1 MSSTFQKDELTWRD
15 ILIRSAIVII
25 TVIVV
30 VWALPHDNISYFY
43 VEEGKPWKYADFTAP
58 FDFPIYKSE
67 KAINEERDSAMRNYE
82 PYYNYNKDTELRMV
96 NKFNTDYADGIPG
109 LPKSFI
115 VIISN
120 RLHSLYQ
127 QGIMEQEEYNKLH
140 KDTTQM
146 IRVVNGKEA
155 ASISIL
161 EVYSAKSAY
170 EQLFTEDQL
179 LMFRP
184 ILQKCN
190 LNAYIMPNLI
200 YDRERSETSRN
211 DLLSGIA
218 LASGL
223 VQKGEKIVDRGE
235 IVTEKTYRIIE
246 SYKRENE
253 LRNDD
258 VAQNQI
264 SLLGQILYVTILM
277 VCFTLYLTLYR
288 KDYFEKPRSIA
299 MLYTLIIFFVLL
311 TALFM
316 RNTFIHIY
324 IIPYAMVPIFIRVF
338 MDSRTAFMTHTIMV
352 LICATMLQHPYEF
365 IVVELIA
372 GLFPDD
378 FAHSGAKFTVH
389 AGFPVLK
396 AVEKVL
402 QREDVDFWY
411 ADGSHEAGGRD
422 NDICS
427 AHGELLNQLGFVL
440 AERSLMNRDADLT
453 AGYFLCDL
461 LELFK
466 AVVEGIRRVS
476 LIGGNDERELWSAAC
491 RAAGRAGVAC
501 VFRRSVSAAPCQ
513 ECCDHQGCEEC

>member
-96 NKFNTDYADGIPG
+96 NKFNT
-109 LPKSFI
+109 
-115 VIISN
+115 

-258 VAQNQI
+258 VAQN
-264 SLLGQILYVTILM
+264 
-277 VCFTLYLTLYR
+277 
-288 KDYFEKPRSIA
+288 
-299 MLYTLIIFFVLL
+299 
-311 TALFM
+311 
-316 RNTFIHIY
+316 
-324 IIPYAMVPIFIRVF
+324 
-338 MDSRTAFMTHTIMV
+338 
-352 LICATMLQHPYEF
+352 
-365 IVVELIA
+365 
-372 GLFPDD
+372 
-378 FAHSGAKFTVH
+378 
-389 AGFPVLK
+389 
-396 AVEKVL
+396 
-402 QREDVDFWY
+402 
-411 ADGSHEAGGRD
+411 
-422 NDICS
+422 
-427 AHGELLNQLGFVL
+427 
-440 AERSLMNRDADLT
+440 
-453 AGYFLCDL
+453 
-461 LELFK
+461 
-466 AVVEGIRRVS
+466 
-476 LIGGNDERELWSAAC
+476 
-491 RAAGRAGVAC
+491 
-501 VFRRSVSAAPCQ
+501 
-513 ECCDHQGCEEC
+513 